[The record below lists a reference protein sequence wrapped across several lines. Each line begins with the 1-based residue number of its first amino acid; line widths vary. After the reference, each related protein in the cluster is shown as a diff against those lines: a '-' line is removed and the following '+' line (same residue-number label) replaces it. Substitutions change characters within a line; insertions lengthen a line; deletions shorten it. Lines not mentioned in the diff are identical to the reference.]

1 VEVTCDLNVSTACHC
16 CKLDQHNVLLLL
28 LLLLLLLQGCRPLS
42 ESVYSI
48 DKVAG
53 HSSVVLGLR
62 DASGRQ
68 LSPVEALQQELQQV
82 RVAHNML

>member
-1 VEVTCDLNVSTACHC
+1 MHSCTANHKAADHSGVTSA
-16 CKLDQHNVLLLL
+16 KSSLLLL
-28 LLLLLLLQGCRPLS
+28 PLQGCRPLS

-62 DASGRQ
+62 DAAGRE

-82 RVAHNML
+82 GVANNML

>member
-1 VEVTCDLNVSTACHC
+1 MGCCSCCNAASTT
-16 CKLDQHNVLLLL
+16 

-42 ESVYSI
+42 DSVYSI

-62 DASGRQ
+62 DAAGRQ
-68 LSPVEALQQELQQV
+68 LSPVEALQQELQKV
-82 RVAHNML
+82 RVTHI